1 MTYKFF
7 FSYTSLKEGV
17 NTRKREP
24 QQVASTKS
32 RVMVDICHILP
43 RHAGCG
49 SLRYNGCGARYQIRP
64 SLSVSCVTNLCS
76 PVMWF

>member
-43 RHAGCG
+43 RHAGFQPALQW
-49 SLRYNGCGARYQIRP
+49 LRCPVPNP
-64 SLSVSCVTNLCS
+64 SIFERELRH
-76 PVMWF
+76 